1 MRWTSLKYA
10 ILKSMEKILPY
21 APQVK
26 ELVWMGPGD
35 GSPVPEQHCL
45 SSFHLPSS
53 PAPSCSPA
61 AALLLPHEPP
71 TGFAAVVGRA
81 QDPTAAQHRR
91 SHTRQ
96 AAPENQLQ
104 PLLLVFEIL

>member
-1 MRWTSLKYA
+1 MHPRLRSKG
-10 ILKSMEKILPY
+10 
-21 APQVK
+21 
-26 ELVWMGPGD
+26 LVWMGPGD

-53 PAPSCSPA
+53 PAPSRSPA

-71 TGFAAVVGRA
+71 TGFAAVVGWA
-81 QDPTAAQHRR
+81 QDPTAAQHQR
-91 SHTRQ
+91 SHIRE
-96 AAPENQLQ
+96 AALKNQLQ